1 MLSRNTIALAAAAIL
16 AAVSVAQAN
25 DRDDTAGGFRVG
37 PLGQSLGGSAVN
49 PTYHRSLRGGG
60 AYAFAPN
67 AGNGTAS
74 CEQRFR
80 SYDPASGT
88 YLGFDGLRHPCP

>member
-16 AAVSVAQAN
+16 ATVSVAQAN

-37 PLGQSLGGSAVN
+37 PLGQSFGGGAAN
-49 PTYHRSLRGGG
+49 PAYHRSMRGAGR
-60 AYAFAPN
+60 AYAYVAPN
-67 AGNGTAS
+67 FGNAS